1 MVLYM
6 QTMGRLLVEL
16 ELKNEQKK
24 LVDAILDTSRLE
36 LARFLAGG
44 RAKYLSELAKE
55 AKMDRATLAYHLDI
69 MERVGLVDSE
79 YKILQE
85 PKSKGRAAR
94 YYTLNMKKW
103 NEAVEIALKLLPE
116 KK

>member
-1 MVLYM
+1 M
-6 QTMGRLLVEL
+6 QTMGRLLIEL
-16 ELKNEQKK
+16 ELKNEQKR
-24 LVDAILDTSRLE
+24 LVDTILDTSRLG
-36 LARFLAGG
+36 LAKILGG
-44 RAKYLSELAKE
+44 RAKYLSELSKE

-103 NEAVEIALKLLPE
+103 NEAVEIALKLFPE